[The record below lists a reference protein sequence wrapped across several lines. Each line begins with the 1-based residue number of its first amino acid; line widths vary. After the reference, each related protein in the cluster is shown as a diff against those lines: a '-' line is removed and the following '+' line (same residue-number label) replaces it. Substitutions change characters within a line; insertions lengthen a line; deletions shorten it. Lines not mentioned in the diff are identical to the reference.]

1 MILCAF
7 HLSLLCVRSN
17 GIFASFN
24 GDDELWMLCAY
35 RTKSSFNQRSERQQ
49 RGKGGRNFAEL
60 ASLK

>member
-35 RTKSSFNQRSERQQ
+35 RTKSASSSAP
-49 RGKGGRNFAEL
+49 RGNRDVKGVGI
-60 ASLK
+60 SLN